1 LISTENQALN
11 IKNLKEYT
19 IFEDDLVGVHIH
31 RQKIKLS
38 KAIFLGQTILEDSKL
53 LMYDFHYNFILKKI
67 ERKNIDLLFTDTDSL
82 CYHIKKQNIFD
93 IIKENSRLFDLSKFD
108 LSNYPIN
115 HELYD
120 SVNNKVIGKFKNES
134 IKMIV
139 EIVLLRSKLYT
150 YKVEDEQNSHNK
162 CKGVK
167 RSVVEQEIKIEN
179 YRNTLYSGKSFGI
192 TQNVIRTYGHQI
204 YSETCH
210 KIALSS
216 KDDKVYICENQ
227 VDTRNHGHYL
237 NKLDKIILDKIRLL
251 K

>member
-1 LISTENQALN
+1 
-11 IKNLKEYT
+11 
-19 IFEDDLVGVHIH
+19 
-31 RQKIKLS
+31 
-38 KAIFLGQTILEDSKL
+38 
-53 LMYDFHYNFILKKI
+53 MLKKI
-67 ERKNIDLLFTDTDSL
+67 ERQNIDLLFTDTDSL
-82 CYHIKKQNIFD
+82 CYHIKNQNIFD
-93 IIKENSRLFDLSKFD
+93 IIKENSGLFD
-108 LSNYPIN
+108 LSNYPKN

-134 IKMIV
+134 IEMITEFV
-139 EIVLLRSKLYT
+139 GLRSKLYAYT
-150 YKVEDEQNSHNK
+150 KENKTIKK

-167 RSVVEQEIKIEN
+167 SSVVEQEIKIEN

-204 YSETCH
+204 YSESCN
-210 KIALSS
+210 KVALSS
-216 KDDKVYICENQ
+216 KDDKVYICKNQ